1 MTMDEK
7 GVAGLPAAREL
18 DFHWGSIIAGAL
30 AATALAFV
38 LNSFA
43 LALGLSVSSA
53 APTWRETSFVLVF
66 LSGLYLILVA
76 IASYAFGAYLA
87 ARMRVPLAINSDTAE
102 FQDGVHGLIIWAIAT
117 LLTGIVALGTLQ
129 LIPRASAPTSVAGE
143 SIIAFDLDH
152 LFRGSERRNDNDLTY
167 DRSQAAR
174 ILFTTS
180 SHSGMD
186 SSDRAYLARLV
197 ATDTGIAPADAERRV
212 EEVSARA
219 KEDIHRA
226 RASGVILAFMAGAA
240 ALLGAATAWMAARTG
255 GHHRDGYE
263 PIPAFWDWGN
273 TTDPRRG
280 ARVATTSNVSTPRR
294 G

>member
-53 APTWRETSFVLVF
+53 APTWRDTSFVLVF

-186 SSDRAYLARLV
+186 SSDRAYLAQRKISIAHERVASSWRLWRELRHCSEPLPLGWQREPAV
-197 ATDTGIAPADAERRV
+197 ITATGMNLFRRFGI
-212 EEVSARA
+212 
-219 KEDIHRA
+219 
-226 RASGVILAFMAGAA
+226 GA
-240 ALLGAATAWMAARTG
+240 TR
-255 GHHRDGYE
+255 
-263 PIPAFWDWGN
+263 PIP
-273 TTDPRRG
+273 G
-280 ARVATTSNVSTPRR
+280 AGPA
-294 G
+294 